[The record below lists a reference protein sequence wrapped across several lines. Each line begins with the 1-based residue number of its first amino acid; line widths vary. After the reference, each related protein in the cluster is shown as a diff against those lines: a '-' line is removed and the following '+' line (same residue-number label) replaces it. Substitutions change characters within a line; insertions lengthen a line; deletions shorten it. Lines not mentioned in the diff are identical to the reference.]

1 MTPKLTTLSVNINKI
16 ALIRNSRGANLPNI
30 LQIALDL
37 EKFGAQGITVHPR
50 PDERHIQYAD
60 IPLLKQTIA
69 TELNVEGNP
78 DARFMAMVLEN
89 SPHQC
94 TLVPDAPTALTS
106 DGGWDTVAHRDFLCE
121 IVAAL
126 HEKNIRVSLF
136 VDADERMV
144 EGAAATGCDRIE
156 FYTGKFAH
164 DFYTNKIAAIAP
176 HKQAAACARACN
188 LGINAGHDLNLDNL
202 QFYASEIEG
211 LLEVSIGHAIVC
223 DALYLG
229 LAETVKRYRQ
239 ALGTMPYRRSIIH
252 SF

>member
-1 MTPKLTTLSVNINKI
+1 MAKLSVNINKI

-30 LQIALDL
+30 LEVALDL
-37 EKFGAQGITVHPR
+37 ERFGAQGITVHPR
-50 PDERHIQYAD
+50 PDERHIRYD
-60 IPLLKQTIA
+60 DVPLLKKTIA

-78 DARFMAMVLEN
+78 DARFMEMVLQN
-89 SPHQC
+89 PPHQC
-94 TLVPDAPTALTS
+94 TLVPDAPSALTS
-106 DGGWDTVAHRDFLCE
+106 DGGWDTIKNRIFLRE
-121 IVAAL
+121 TVAAL
-126 HEKNIRVSLF
+126 QAKNIRVSLF

-164 DFYTNKIAAIAP
+164 DFYADKHAAISA
-176 HKQAAACARACN
+176 HKRAAAVASNCQ

-202 QFYASEIEG
+202 QFYSTEIEG

-229 LAETVKRYRQ
+229 LEETVKRYL
-239 ALGTMPYRRSIIH
+239 ALLKQ
-252 SF
+252 